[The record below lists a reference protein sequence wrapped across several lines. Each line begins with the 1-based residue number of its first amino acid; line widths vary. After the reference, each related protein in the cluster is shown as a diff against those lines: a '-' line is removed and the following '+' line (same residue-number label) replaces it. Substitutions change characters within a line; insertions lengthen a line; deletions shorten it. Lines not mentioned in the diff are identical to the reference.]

1 MPQYVHQMV
10 DNRAGVPMYPTAA
23 TFAADAPEV
32 PRVSLTDELREA
44 ITSGW
49 YVPNQ
54 RLVETDLCEE

>member
-1 MPQYVHQMV
+1 M
-10 DNRAGVPMYPTAA
+10 PMYPTAA